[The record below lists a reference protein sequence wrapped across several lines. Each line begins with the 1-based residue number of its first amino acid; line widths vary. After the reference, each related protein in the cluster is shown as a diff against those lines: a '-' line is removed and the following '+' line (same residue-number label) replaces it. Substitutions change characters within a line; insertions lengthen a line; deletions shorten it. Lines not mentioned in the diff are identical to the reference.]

1 MIDSKNIFN
10 NLADTK
16 LDCMTDDVK
25 FNMKK
30 LVTLK
35 RFTTLLDDDSNIEVN
50 YDNYQYYYQYIIFHS
65 LELFSLKS
73 GCLMT

>member
-1 MIDSKNIFN
+1 
-10 NLADTK
+10 
-16 LDCMTDDVK
+16 MTDDVK

-50 YDNYQYYYQYIIFHS
+50 YDKYQYYYQYIIFHS

-73 GCLMT
+73 GYELLSKEGCLEVWPFH

>member
-1 MIDSKNIFN
+1 MMIDSKKIFN
-10 NLADTK
+10 HFSDTK

-35 RFTTLLDDDSNIEVN
+35 RFTTLLDDDSNIEVS
-50 YDNYQYYYQYIIFHS
+50 YHKYQYYFQF
-65 LELFSLKS
+65 FRFP
-73 GCLMT
+73 

>member
-1 MIDSKNIFN
+1 
-10 NLADTK
+10 
-16 LDCMTDDVK
+16 MTDDVK

-50 YDNYQYYYQYIIFHS
+50 YDKYQYYYQYIIFHS

-73 GCLMT
+73 G